1 VPLGV
6 VALGVDGVGGVA
18 GVEGV
23 AGRGLRPGGRQA
35 LELSAFARRAARS
48 SFALSDGEM
57 RITAHVM
64 AMESA
69 RIPAM

>member
-1 VPLGV
+1 MPLGV
-6 VALGVDGVGGVA
+6 VALGV
-18 GVEGV
+18 V
-23 AGRGLRPGGRQA
+23 AGRRVRPGGRQA

-48 SFALSDGEM
+48 SLALSDGEM